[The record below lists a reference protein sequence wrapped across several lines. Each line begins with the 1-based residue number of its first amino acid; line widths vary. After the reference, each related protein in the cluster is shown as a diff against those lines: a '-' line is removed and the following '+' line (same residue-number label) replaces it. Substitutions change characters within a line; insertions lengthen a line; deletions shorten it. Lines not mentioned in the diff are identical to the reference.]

1 MKKNRKSHWPVL
13 FATAALGLLSA
24 LPVASHDTAPGTAQ
38 LGKVEFK
45 VECNAAAQREFNLA
59 MAYYHSFAWGRWI
72 EEPLERALQA
82 DPGCGMVHWARA
94 LAMLDNP
101 FGWPG
106 NVSAKTLSDGA
117 AALDAARATGLRSQR
132 ERDYV
137 EALAAFYR
145 DADKLNHRTRA
156 KALETEMEK
165 VAQRYPEDREAAILH
180 ALVLSA
186 NFDPTDKQYNNQLRA
201 ARLLEP
207 IFKEL
212 PEHPGV
218 AHYLIHSYDYP
229 PIAHLGLDAAR
240 RYSKIAPSAPH
251 AQHMPSH
258 IFTRVGA
265 WKESV
270 ESNRASAA
278 ADAARGWNSMHAYD
292 YMAYAHLQLGQD
304 AAARQLAG
312 DALKVDKEIDRFA
325 VAYALAAIPA
335 RLALER
341 DDWKAAAS
349 LDLRPAANAYPWKK
363 YPQAEAV
370 HAFARGVGAARS
382 KDTALADEQFKRL
395 QQLRDDATALKIAY
409 WADQI
414 DIQAEVV
421 RGLIAVAQ
429 GKQAEGLDILGK
441 AAAREDATEKHVVT
455 PGPILP
461 AREILASTLLD
472 QGRTADALREFEAVL
487 RKEPNR
493 LRATLG
499 AAQAA
504 ERSGDQARARA
515 HYAKVVELTQQ
526 ADAPLRPEV
535 LHARRVASRG

>member
-1 MKKNRKSHWPVL
+1 MNVRH
-13 FATAALGLLSA
+13 AHRAAGIVAAAFGLLAAAPSTA
-24 LPVASHDTAPGTAQ
+24 HDQGDKPVR

-45 VECNAAAQREFNLA
+45 VSCNAAAQREFNLA
-59 MAYYHSFAWGRWI
+59 MAWYHSFAWGRTI
-72 EEPLERALQA
+72 EEPLERALRA
-82 DPGCGMVHWARA
+82 DPSCGMAHWVRA
-94 LAMLDNP
+94 LALLDNP
-101 FGWPG
+101 FAWPG
-106 NVSAKTLSDGA
+106 NLSPKTFADGM
-117 AALDAARATGLRSQR
+117 AALDAARAAGLKTER

-137 EALAAFYR
+137 EAITAFYR

-156 KALETEMEK
+156 QAFETEMEK
-165 VAQRYPEDREAAILH
+165 VAKRYPDDREAAILH

-186 NFDPTDKQYNNQLRA
+186 NFDPMDKQYGNQLRA

-207 IFKEL
+207 IFKEM

-229 PIAHLGLDAAR
+229 PIAHHGLDAAR
-240 RYSKIAPSAPH
+240 RYSQIAPSAPH

-270 ESNRASAA
+270 ASNRASADSDKA
-278 ADAARGWNSMHAYD
+278 MGWNAMHAFD
-292 YMAYAHLQLGQD
+292 YMAYAHLQIGQD
-304 AAARQLAG
+304 AAARQLLA
-312 DALKVDKEIDRFA
+312 DTLKVKNETDRFA
-325 VAYALAAIPA
+325 VAYAFAAIPA

-341 DDWKAAAS
+341 DDWASAAR
-349 LDLRPAANAYPWKK
+349 LDLRPAADAYPWKK
-363 YPQAEAV
+363 YPQAAAV
-370 HAFARGVGAARS
+370 NAFARGVGAARS
-382 KDTALADEQFKRL
+382 KDAAAADAEVQRL
-395 QQLRDDATALKIAY
+395 QRLRDDAAALKIGY

-421 RGLIAVAQ
+421 KGLAAIARGQVN
-429 GKQAEGLDILGK
+429 EGLDTLGK

-461 AREILASTLLD
+461 ARELLATALFDL
-472 QGRTADALREFEAVL
+472 GRLPDAQREFEAVL

-504 ERSGDQARARA
+504 EKSGDMERARA
-515 HYAKVVELTQQ
+515 HYRKVVELTTEG
-526 ADAPLRPEV
+526 DAPARPA
-535 LHARRVASRG
+535 LQHARQVASRG

>member
-1 MKKNRKSHWPVL
+1 MKTRKL
-13 FATAALGLLSA
+13 QRTASLVAACVCALWA
-24 LPVASHDTAPGTAQ
+24 LPSNSHDATPGAVQ
-38 LGKVEFK
+38 LGKVAFK
-45 VECNAAAQREFNLA
+45 VDCNAQAQQAFNLA
-59 MAYYHSFAWGRWI
+59 MGYYHSFAWGQWI
-72 EEPLERALQA
+72 EEPLARTLAA
-82 DPGCGMVHWARA
+82 DPGCGMAHWARA
-94 LAMLDNP
+94 LALLDNP
-101 FGWPG
+101 FAWPG
-106 NVSAKTLSDGA
+106 NLSPQTLANGM
-117 AALDAARATGLRSQR
+117 AALDAARVAGLRSQR

-137 EALAAFYR
+137 DALTVFFR

-165 VAQRYPEDREAAILH
+165 VAQRYPDDAEAAILH

-186 NFDPTDKQYNNQLRA
+186 NFDPADKQYTNQLRA

-207 IFKEL
+207 IFKAL
-212 PEHPGV
+212 PEHPGA

-251 AQHMPSH
+251 AQHMPAH

-265 WKESV
+265 WKDSV

-278 ADAARGWNSMHAYD
+278 ADAVQGWNAMHAFD

-304 AAARQLAG
+304 TAVRQLVS
-312 DALKVDKEIDRFA
+312 DALKVDKETDRLA

-335 RLALER
+335 RLTLER
-341 DDWKAAAS
+341 DDWKGAAV
-349 LDLRPAANAYPWKK
+349 LTLKPAMETYPWKK

-370 HAFARGVGAARS
+370 HVFARGVGAARS
-382 KDTALADEQFKRL
+382 QDVALAQAQVQRL
-395 QQLRDDATALKIAY
+395 QVLRDEAVTMKIAY

-414 DIQAEVV
+414 DIQAEAV
-421 RGLIAVAQ
+421 RGLSVVAE
-429 GKQAEGLDILGK
+429 GKLAEGLDILAK

-472 QGRTADALREFEAVL
+472 QGRAADALREFEAVL
-487 RKEPNR
+487 VKEPNR

-504 ERSGDQARARA
+504 ERSGNTTQARI

-526 ADAPLRPEV
+526 ADMPLRPEMM
-535 LHARRVASRG
+535 HARQMASRN

>member
-1 MKKNRKSHWPVL
+1 MKSRKLQRSASLVVACTYALWAPPVVSHETSP
-13 FATAALGLLSA
+13 AT
-24 LPVASHDTAPGTAQ
+24 VQ
-38 LGKVEFK
+38 LGKVAFK
-45 VECNAAAQREFNLA
+45 VDCNAAAQREFNLA
-59 MAYYHSFAWGRWI
+59 MGYYHSFAWGQWI
-72 EEPLERALQA
+72 EEPLARTLAA

-94 LAMLDNP
+94 LALLDNP

-106 NVSAKTLSDGA
+106 NLSAQTLSKGM
-117 AALDAARATGLRSQR
+117 AALDAARAAGLRSQR

-137 EALAAFYR
+137 DALTVFFR

-156 KALETEMEK
+156 KALEAEMEK
-165 VAQRYPEDREAAILH
+165 VAQRYPEDREATVLH

-186 NFDPTDKQYNNQLRA
+186 NFDPVDKQYSNQLRA

-207 IFKEL
+207 VFKEL
-212 PEHPGV
+212 PEHPGA

-229 PIAHLGLDAAR
+229 PIAHQGLEAAR

-251 AQHMPSH
+251 AQHMPAH

-265 WKESV
+265 WQDSV
-270 ESNRASAA
+270 EANRASAA
-278 ADAARGWNSMHAYD
+278 ADAVRGWNTLHAYD

-304 AAARQLAG
+304 GAVRQLAS
-312 DALKVDKEIDRFA
+312 DALKVDKETDRLP

-335 RLALER
+335 RLTLER
-341 DDWKAAAS
+341 DDWAGAALLALKPAS
-349 LDLRPAANAYPWKK
+349 ETYPWKK

-370 HAFARGVGAARS
+370 HVFARGVGAARS
-382 KDTALADEQFKRL
+382 KDLALAQEQFKRL
-395 QQLRDDATALKIAY
+395 QQLRDDASAMKIAY

-414 DIQAEVV
+414 DIQAEAV
-421 RGLIAVAQ
+421 RGLSAVAE
-429 GKQAEGLDILGK
+429 GRLAEGLDVLGK

-461 AREILASTLLD
+461 ARELLASTLLEA
-472 QGRTADALREFEAVL
+472 GRAIDALREFEAVL
-487 RKEPNR
+487 VKEPNR

-504 ERSGDQARARA
+504 ERSGNPAKARV
-515 HYAKVVELTQQ
+515 HYTKVVELTQQ
-526 ADAPLRPEV
+526 ADTPLRPEV
-535 LHARRVASRG
+535 LHARQVAGRN